1 MKLAKIVGALALI
14 GAASGAVAADQS
26 VSFVG
31 DKAVFNSV
39 GSLFVGGDDV
49 ITFTGL
55 ASGMYKATLTFSS
68 TLLNVDWN
76 LTKLNGNTGTF
87 ASLGSMPGVFDIGF
101 INYNPVTSPLTLT
114 LFGSAPN
121 AQQQMISSFT
131 GMPSEYKG
139 TLTVAAVPEP
149 ETYAMF
155 LAGLG
160 IIGAIAKRRSR
171 A

>member
-39 GSLFVGGDDV
+39 GSLFAGGDDV

-68 TLLNVDWN
+68 TLLNVDWP

-87 ASLGSMPGVFDIGF
+87 NSLGSTAVFDIGY

-114 LFGSAPN
+114 LFGSAPTP
-121 AQQQMISSFT
+121 QQQFISSFT
-131 GMPSEYKG
+131 GMTSEYKG